1 MNTCPDTE
9 KPISECPCAV
19 CAPLRRILAGSK
31 PKRGGRNWRPGPAL
45 VTSIPPGETDRR
57 LKDALTA
64 LPPSD
69 RD

>member
-1 MNTCPDTE
+1 MTTCPDTE
-9 KPISECPCAV
+9 KPINECPCAV

-31 PKRGGRNWRPGPAL
+31 PKQVRRTWRRTASVP
-45 VTSIPPGETDRR
+45 TGETDRR

-64 LPPSD
+64 LPPGD